1 MDEKTNPTSEASE
14 VQSDSEIIFELNR
27 KLAETTKGS
36 LGEIAK
42 RNNEIERRLY
52 EISPE
57 VTVTV
62 YTPMVHR
69 FGTTYDGTNWIA
81 FYNEMG
87 LSKIGIIY

>member
-1 MDEKTNPTSEASE
+1 MDEKTNPTPKM
-14 VQSDSEIIFELNR
+14 QSDSEIIFELNR
-27 KLAETTKGS
+27 KLTETTKAS

-62 YTPMVHR
+62 YSPMVHR

-81 FYNEMG
+81 FYNQMG